1 MKKTPFII
9 SGVGLLGFILFM
21 SGVMTNAKWIQTF
34 DDYWN
39 SVIRVGITD
48 TKTTIVSY
56 LTDIGGVAT
65 ICILTVVVVIVLL
78 LLRKIDIAIW
88 FGVTVLVGGALIPS
102 IIKSIVQRPRPTF
115 KLIEQ
120 GGFSFPSGHS
130 TGSTVFYGMLA
141 FFLILYVSKRWLQ
154 ITIAILAVSIVIF
167 VMYSRVYLGVHFPSD
182 VVSGFLIGNA
192 VLFSSI
198 GCYFLWGEKLA
209 LWAKRFQKT
218 V

>member
-9 SGVGLLGFILFM
+9 SGIGLLGFILFM
-21 SGVMTNAKWIQTF
+21 SGVMTKANWIHTF
-34 DDYWN
+34 DNYWN

-48 TKTTIVSY
+48 TKTMIISY

-65 ICILTVVVVIVLL
+65 ICILTVLVVICLL
-78 LLRKIDIAIW
+78 LLRKVDIAIW

-102 IIKSIVQRPRPTF
+102 IIKNIVQRPRPTF

-120 GGFSFPSGHS
+120 SGFSFPSGHA

-141 FFLILYVSKRWLQ
+141 FFLILYVSKKWLQ
-154 ITIAILAVSIVIF
+154 IMIAILALSIVSF

-182 VVSGFLIGNA
+182 VVAGFLIGNA
-192 VLFSSI
+192 VVFCSI
-198 GCYFLWGEKLA
+198 GCYFLWGRKLA
-209 LWAKRFQKT
+209 LWTKRFQK
-218 V
+218 VA

>member
-9 SGVGLLGFILFM
+9 CGIGLLGFIFFM
-21 SGVMTNAKWIQTF
+21 TGVMTGAKWIQRF
-34 DDYWN
+34 DHYWN

-48 TKTTIVSY
+48 TKTTVISY

-65 ICILTVVVVIVLL
+65 ICILTAIIIIVFVFM
-78 LLRKIDIAIW
+78 RKVDTAIW
-88 FGVTVLVGGALIPS
+88 FGSIVLIGGALIPS
-102 IIKSIVQRPRPTF
+102 IIKNIVQRPRPTY

-141 FFLILYVSKRWLQ
+141 FLLILYVSRRWLRF
-154 ITIAILAVSIVIF
+154 TIGILALGIVIF

-182 VVSGFLIGNA
+182 VVAGFLIGNA
-192 VLFSSI
+192 ALFSGI
-198 GCYFLWGEKLA
+198 GCYFIWNEKLA
-209 LWAKRFQKT
+209 LWANKFKKA
-218 V
+218 

>member
-9 SGVGLLGFILFM
+9 SGVGLLGFIFFM
-21 SGVMTNAKWIQTF
+21 AGVMTEAKWVKTF
-34 DDYWN
+34 DNYWN

-48 TKTTIVSY
+48 TKTTIISY

-65 ICILTVVVVIVLL
+65 ICILTVVVIIALL
-78 LLRKIDIAIW
+78 FMRKVDIAIW
-88 FGVTVLVGGALIPS
+88 FGGTVLIGGALIPS
-102 IIKSIVQRPRPTF
+102 IIKNIVQRPRPTF

-120 GGFSFPSGHS
+120 GGFSFPSGHA

-141 FFLILYVSKRWLQ
+141 FFLIFYVSKRWLR
-154 ITIAILAVSIVIF
+154 IMIPISALSIVLF

-182 VVSGFLIGNA
+182 VVAGFLIGNA
-192 VLFSSI
+192 VVFCSVV
-198 GCYFLWGEKLA
+198 CYFIWGEKLA
-209 LWAKRFQKT
+209 LWATRFKKT

>member
-9 SGVGLLGFILFM
+9 SGIGLLGFILFM
-21 SGVMTNAKWIQTF
+21 SGVMSKANWIHTF
-34 DDYWN
+34 DNYWN

-48 TKTTIVSY
+48 TKTTIISY

-65 ICILTVVVVIVLL
+65 ICILTVVVVICLL

-88 FGVTVLVGGALIPS
+88 FGITVLVGGALIPS
-102 IIKSIVQRPRPTF
+102 IIKNIVQRPRPTF

-120 GGFSFPSGHS
+120 GGFSFPSGHA

-141 FFLILYVSKRWLQ
+141 FFLILYVSKRWIQ
-154 ITIAILAVSIVIF
+154 IMIAILALSIVIF

-182 VVSGFLIGNA
+182 VVAGFLIGNG
-192 VLFSSI
+192 VVFCSI

-209 LWAKRFQKT
+209 LWAKRFKK
-218 V
+218 VA